1 MSDDLNETKE
11 IIETYSGFIAIVGK
25 PNVGKST
32 LLNNLL
38 GVKVAPISSKPQTT
52 RTGIRGIYTQDN
64 KQLVFI
70 DTPGFHKA
78 HDALG
83 DFMNRQVRNNLEGI
97 DATLWLVDLRRPPN
111 DEDRSVARLL
121 KKINN
126 DVPIYLIANKV
137 EVAKYPEEALELYQ
151 DLFKADR
158 TYVMSALND
167 VKAVYALRDDLLKI
181 APKNP
186 FFFPDNI
193 RSDQSR
199 ENWAG
204 EIVRESAMA
213 HLRQELPYAIAV
225 VVDEWR
231 DPKNKNEPIYIH
243 AEIWVE
249 RINHRRMVIGRGGKM
264 IKEIGRMA
272 RKQLETLLAAKVYLD
287 MEVVV
292 HKDWREDM
300 NALIELGYAG

>member
-1 MSDDLNETKE
+1 MSDNLKNEITN
-11 IIETYSGFIAIVGK
+11 THSGFIAIVGK

-52 RTGIRGIYTQDN
+52 RMGIRGIYTQDN

-83 DFMNRQVRNNLEGI
+83 DFMNREVRNNLEGI

-111 DEDRSVARLL
+111 DEDKSVARLL
-121 KKINN
+121 KKIDD
-126 DVPIYLIANKV
+126 DVPIYLVANKV

-167 VKAVYALRDDLLKI
+167 LKAVYTLRDDLLKI

-193 RSDQSR
+193 RSDQTR
-199 ENWAG
+199 ENWAS
-204 EIVRESAMA
+204 EIIRESAMI

-231 DPKNKNEPIYIH
+231 DPKKKGEPIYIH

-249 RINHRRMVIGRGGKM
+249 HMNHRRMVIGKGGKM
-264 IKEIGRMA
+264 IKEIGRTA

-287 MEVVV
+287 LEVVV